1 MAKTRAA
8 LWTAVDQYLT
18 ETLVR
23 PDAALE
29 AAIAAAEKAG
39 LPAISVSPPQGKLLH
54 LLVTL
59 AGAKSVLE
67 IGTLAAYST
76 IWMARALA
84 PGGRLLTLEAEAT
97 HAEVAR
103 RNLERAGV
111 ADRVAL
117 KLGRALDT
125 LPTLS
130 AADGAPFDVIFID
143 ADKPPLADY
152 FVEALRLSRP
162 GTLIVIDNVIR
173 DGAVADSSSRD
184 ASVQGV
190 RRLNDR
196 IAATPNVDATS
207 IQTVGA
213 KGYDGFTLVR
223 VTEST

>member
-1 MAKTRAA
+1 MAKTRTT
-8 LWTAVDQYLT
+8 LWTDVDRYLT

-23 PDAALE
+23 PDAALDAAISASE
-29 AAIAAAEKAG
+29 AAD
-39 LPAISVSPPQGKLLH
+39 LPPISVSPPQGKLLR

-59 AGAKSVLE
+59 ANATSVLE
-67 IGTLAAYST
+67 IGTLGAYST

-84 PGGRLLTLEAEAT
+84 PGGRLLTLEADPK
-97 HAEVAR
+97 HADVAR
-103 RNLERAGV
+103 RNLDRAGV
-111 ADRVAL
+111 GDRVTL
-117 KLGRALDT
+117 RLGRALET

-152 FVEALRLSRP
+152 FVAALRLSRA
-162 GTLIVIDNVIR
+162 GTLIIIDNVVR
-173 DGAVADSSSRD
+173 DGAVADPSNRD

-196 IAATPNVDATS
+196 IAATPNVEATC

-223 VTEST
+223 VVSLP